1 MKKKSLKNSCLTTFK
16 HLLIISIL
24 FSIKFISAQEQT
36 IDITTEQ
43 LTNYKETYSTPVVHL
58 AEIKKIEYYKLVDTQ
73 VLSDEYKR
81 ALTRI
86 EKYKPVFDK
95 YHQKLEDQNKL
106 KTEIEK
112 IRANAQLFVDTPGRY
127 SDKEKYLIEAQKIAN
142 ENNIHLTTSKEST
155 KLFKLPNPE
164 KNYGTYDPTRE
175 IVLYKQGKKARK
187 SEVKI
192 YLDELKKLKFDTP
205 KKTYEYKEYVELK
218 KQLTTVNKYVT
229 RKMPSTKA
237 SYREALMMNTS
248 FIEDLNSLVGSYSI
262 MPNQYML
269 VMKNVGDVLVQYEL
283 TSDFAHNHSNNLS
296 KPRALLK
303 KNETDEFYYIGSD
316 DLLSYLQSS
325 VSNETLFAIIEE
337 LGYEKYYDED
347 RESYFINT
355 STAKIRLMTPWLLNQ
370 LKENKSFITELD
382 KKYRQLDEYA
392 KQTIA
397 HSKKLEPYIRLYNMK
412 GRLMKS
418 TDINAWE
425 KVTRNA
431 LLLYAKTYEL
441 YDSLFYNSI
450 TRTNTKTNDVLQV
463 FFDNI
468 HASKGVLR
476 I

>member
-1 MKKKSLKNSCLTTFK
+1 MKKLLLKDSFLSRFRR
-16 HLLIISIL
+16 LLILSL
-24 FSIKFISAQEQT
+24 LLSIKFVSAQEQT
-36 IDITTEQ
+36 IDITIEQ
-43 LTNYKETYSTPVVHL
+43 LTNYKEAYSTPVVHF
-58 AEIKKIEYYKLVDTQ
+58 AEIKKIEYHKLVDTQ

-81 ALTRI
+81 ALARI
-86 EKYKPVFDK
+86 EKYKPAFDK
-95 YHQKLEDQNKL
+95 YHQILEDQNKL
-106 KTEIEK
+106 KTAIEK
-112 IRANAQLFVDTPGRY
+112 IRTNAQLFVEAKGRY

-142 ENNIHLTTSKEST
+142 ENKIHLTTSKEKT
-155 KLFKLPNPE
+155 RLLPNPE
-164 KNYGTYDPTRE
+164 KNYGTYDPTRD
-175 IVLYKQGKKARK
+175 IVLYEQGKKSRK

-192 YLDELKKLKFDTP
+192 YLDELKKIKFDTP
-205 KKTYEYKEYVELK
+205 RKTYDYKEYVELK

-229 RKMPSTKA
+229 RKMPSDKA

-283 TSDFAHNHSNNLS
+283 TSDFTNNHSNNLS
-296 KPRALLK
+296 KPRTLLK
-303 KNETDEFYYIGSD
+303 KIDTGEFYYIGSD

-325 VSNETLFAIIEE
+325 VSNETLYEIIEE

-347 RESYFINT
+347 RESYFIKT
-355 STAKIRLMTPWLLNQ
+355 STAEIKLAPWLLTE

-382 KKYRQLDEYA
+382 KKHRQLDAYA
-392 KQTIA
+392 RQTIA
-397 HSKKLEPYIRLYNMK
+397 HSKKLEPFIRLYNMR
-412 GRLMKS
+412 GRFMKS

-425 KVTRNA
+425 KVTRSA
-431 LLLYAKTYEL
+431 LSLYSKAYKL
-441 YDSLFYNSI
+441 YDELNIYSLSI
-450 TRTNTKTNDVLQV
+450 TQTNQKTHDSIQI

>member
-1 MKKKSLKNSCLTTFK
+1 MKKQ
-16 HLLIISIL
+16 LLILSL
-24 FSIKFISAQEQT
+24 LLSIKFVSAQEQT
-36 IDITTEQ
+36 IDITIEQ
-43 LTNYKETYSTPVVHL
+43 LTNYKEAYSTPVVHL
-58 AEIKKIEYYKLVDTQ
+58 AEIKKIEYHKLVDTQ

-86 EKYKPVFDK
+86 EKYKPAFDK
-95 YHQKLEDQNKL
+95 YHQILEDQNKL
-106 KTEIEK
+106 KTAIEN
-112 IRANAQLFVDTPGRY
+112 IRTNAELFVNTKGRY
-127 SDKEKYLIEAQKIAN
+127 SDKEKYLIEAQKNAN
-142 ENNIHLTTSKEST
+142 KNKIHLTTRKEKT
-155 KLFKLPNPE
+155 RLLPNPE
-164 KNYGTYDPTRE
+164 KNYGTYDPTRD
-175 IVLYKQGKKARK
+175 IVLYEQGKKSRK

-192 YLDELKKLKFDTP
+192 YLDELKKIKIDAPRETH
-205 KKTYEYKEYVELK
+205 EYREYVELK
-218 KQLTTVNKYVT
+218 KQLITVNKYVT

-262 MPNQYML
+262 LPNQYML

-283 TSDFAHNHSNNLS
+283 TSDFTNNHSNNLS
-296 KPRALLK
+296 KPRTLLK
-303 KNETDEFYYIGSD
+303 KIDTDEFYYIGSD

-325 VSNETLFAIIEE
+325 LSNETLYEIIEE

-355 STAKIRLMTPWLLNQ
+355 GTAKIRLMTPWLLDQ
-370 LKENKSFITELD
+370 LKENKSFITDLD
-382 KKYRQLDEYA
+382 KKHRQLDAYTR
-392 KQTIA
+392 QTIA

-412 GRLMKS
+412 GRFMKS
-418 TDINAWE
+418 TDIIAWE

-431 LLLYAKTYEL
+431 LSLYVKTYEL
-441 YDSLFYNSI
+441 YDSLFYHSI